1 MLKILEG
8 DSWECVVAIFQPIF
22 SFIHCYHLQFHRRF
36 QPFSPSL
43 LCHSYC
49 TVPHHVSRFIY
60 TAASSPVFFSFVSR
74 LSVLFNPFFANP
86 LFRRSSFGSQ
96 TVHTRE
102 LSSTRNGISVGSP
115 FLSLF
120 SSLFSRPRVVARS
133 TVANCEYAHYRYLQT
148 ARTRLL
154 VRAPRLFSFQIS
166 TRIDE
171 SFDPSFRSRFSLS
184 PLSRLLLPSVVFFAP
199 LPLQRDAQGVFRKG
213 RIEERSLL

>member
-1 MLKILEG
+1 MRGRNISTNFFLYSLLSPSI
-8 DSWECVVAIFQPIF
+8 SSSF
-22 SFIHCYHLQFHRRF
+22 STL
-36 QPFSPSL
+36 SSSL

-115 FLSLF
+115 FLSLSLPL
-120 SSLFSRPRVVARS
+120 SSLLSLLALASLLEAPLLIANMPI
-133 TVANCEYAHYRYLQT
+133 TVIYKR
-148 ARTRLL
+148 
-154 VRAPRLFSFQIS
+154 RAPAFSFVHPGFS
-166 TRIDE
+166 
-171 SFDPSFRSRFSLS
+171 RSRFPPESTNRSIHRFVPVSLS
-184 PLSRLLLPSVVFFAP
+184 LSTLSTFASFCRIFCPSSP
-199 LPLQRDAQGVFRKG
+199 PPLQRDAQGVFRKG

>member
-1 MLKILEG
+1 MRGRNISTNFFLYSLLSPSI
-8 DSWECVVAIFQPIF
+8 SSSF
-22 SFIHCYHLQFHRRF
+22 STL
-36 QPFSPSL
+36 SSSL

-49 TVPHHVSRFIY
+49 TIPHHVSRFIY

-115 FLSLF
+115 FLSLSPSLF
-120 SSLFSRPRVVARS
+120 SSLSSRPRVVARS

-199 LPLQRDAQGVFRKG
+199 PPL
-213 RIEERSLL
+213 LLSSVMHRACFEKEGSKSVPFFEL